1 MTLQAQYDQ
10 AVAAHRSGDLGQ
22 AEKLYRQ
29 LLDAAPASF
38 SASHMLGVL
47 CAQQGRNQ
55 EAAALLETA
64 IRANPRSAAALTNYG
79 NILSSLGRYPQA
91 LASFDQ
97 ALALQPDPIAL
108 NNKGSILHRTGRF
121 DEALACYARAIAMQ
135 PHYAEAHYNRGNSQF
150 ETGQLEDALDSYD
163 KAIAAAPQYSDAM
176 NKRGVTLHARS
187 QFKEAIAAFD
197 QALMI
202 RPDDAQALSNRSIS
216 LWSSGD
222 FADALKSADLA
233 LAIDPLLAPTW
244 SHRGNVLR
252 ALGRPQEALDSYDHA
267 ISLDSDNAEAYLNKS
282 YCLLLAGRWR
292 EGWPLFEWR
301 KRLPVPVAARTF
313 SLPLWTGKEDLTGKT
328 LFSYAE
334 QGLGDTIQFFR
345 YCEAVRSRGAQ
356 VVLAAQNGLVRLLK
370 AANPGVAV
378 VDFDAVPPHFDYH
391 IPLMSFPLAFNT
403 PVENVPAGGPYL
415 KAELGKVR
423 EWAGIIG
430 KHGFKI
436 GIAWR
441 GHDRPAMMGRSFPLL
456 SFEKLAQLP
465 GIRLISLQKGATELE
480 LQTNAPR
487 MNLEVFDN
495 DTGPDAFVDTAAIM
509 QNLDLVITA
518 DTSIAHL
525 GGALGRPTWIALKHL
540 PDWRW
545 LAGTAKTPWYGT
557 VTLYRQPTEGD
568 WASVFDQ
575 IKISLVALL
584 QSRE

>member
-10 AVAAHRSGDLGQ
+10 AVAAHRSGDLRL

-38 SASHMLGVL
+38 PASHMLGVL

-55 EAAALLETA
+55 EAAALIETA

-79 NILSSLGRYPQA
+79 NVLSCLGRYPQA

-108 NNKGSILHRTGRF
+108 NNKGSVLHRMGRF

-135 PHYAEAHYNRGNSQF
+135 PHYAEAHYNRGNTQF
-150 ETGQLEDALDSYD
+150 EIGQLEEALDSYD

-233 LAIDPLLAPTW
+233 LAMDPLLAPTW

-267 ISLDSDNAEAYLNKS
+267 ISLDSDNAESYLNKS
-282 YCLLLAGRWR
+282 YCLLLAGKWR

-301 KRLPVPVAARTF
+301 KRLCVPVAARTF
-313 SLPLWTGKEDLTGKT
+313 RQPLWTGKEDLTGKT

-345 YCEAVRSRGAQ
+345 YCEAVRSRGAH
-356 VVLAAQNGLVRLLK
+356 VILAAQNGLVRLLK
-370 AANPGVAV
+370 TANTGVAV
-378 VDFDAVPPHFDYH
+378 VDHDAVPPHFDYH

-403 PVENVPAGGPYL
+403 TVENVPAGGRV
-415 KAELGKVR
+415 AVFHNGNI
-423 EWAGIIG
+423 AG
-430 KHGFKI
+430 
-436 GIAWR
+436 
-441 GHDRPAMMGRSFPLL
+441 
-456 SFEKLAQLP
+456 
-465 GIRLISLQKGATELE
+465 
-480 LQTNAPR
+480 
-487 MNLEVFDN
+487 
-495 DTGPDAFVDTAAIM
+495 
-509 QNLDLVITA
+509 
-518 DTSIAHL
+518 
-525 GGALGRPTWIALKHL
+525 
-540 PDWRW
+540 
-545 LAGTAKTPWYGT
+545 
-557 VTLYRQPTEGD
+557 
-568 WASVFDQ
+568 
-575 IKISLVALL
+575 
-584 QSRE
+584 SRTI